1 MNWREWK
8 KAIPERDNSD
18 FLDEFLDTSLTCAH
32 SIHHLAILLDFYF
45 LLSVFGLVHF
55 FFNFFFHNLSG
66 VDEIWALLAYFAVT
80 SNCFV

>member
-1 MNWREWK
+1 MNWRKWK
-8 KAIPERDNSD
+8 KVIPERDNSD

-32 SIHHLAILLDFYF
+32 SIHHLAILLIFF
-45 LLSVFGLVHF
+45 SFIHF
-55 FFNFFFHNLSG
+55 WSSSFPSQFFFHNLSG